1 MEIRPVGVKMFQA
14 DRRTDMTN
22 LTAAFRNFADVLGI
36 RCCEN
41 VLEEEEE
48 EEELILRRTYKKWV
62 NEGASRKITT
72 KFTKID

>member
-22 LTAAFRNFADVLGI
+22 LTAAFRNFADVLRI

-48 EEELILRRTYKKWV
+48 EELILRRTYNKWV
-62 NEGASRKITT
+62 NERASRKIRT